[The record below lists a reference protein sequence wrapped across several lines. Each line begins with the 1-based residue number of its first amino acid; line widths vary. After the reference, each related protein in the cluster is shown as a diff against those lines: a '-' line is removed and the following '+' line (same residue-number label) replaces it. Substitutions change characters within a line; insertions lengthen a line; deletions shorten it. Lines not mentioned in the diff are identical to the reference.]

1 MSDRTADATAPTAGT
16 ALETA
21 RNARYDRWVAR
32 TGPVLDRL
40 ALGFLV
46 VFSLQWLFI
55 NPPTWL
61 NNLLMAAQFAI
72 WVAFAIDYV
81 TRLTLVNG
89 KWQFITTHKLDLV
102 MVLLPML
109 RMLRVAILFR
119 KSITSIS
126 TERIAGSLFTIVAVV
141 VVTAAVI
148 EWNIERQQPDANIQ
162 TIGEALWWS
171 VVTTTTVGYGDFY
184 PTSGSGRLV
193 GAILMIVGI
202 GLIGTVSATIASWFV
217 TRDPVPTAAD
227 QDSSLDDPADAAT
240 AGAAA
245 ATTATPDQP
254 AAAPESHYQEILDRL
269 DALASEQADLRRLI
283 ESQSSATS

>member
-1 MSDRTADATAPTAGT
+1 MSDRTADATAPTAG
-16 ALETA
+16 AAVETA

-46 VFSLQWLFI
+46 VFSVQWLYI
-55 NPPTWL
+55 DPPTWL
-61 NNLLMAAQFAI
+61 NNLLIAAQFAI
-72 WVAFAIDYV
+72 WAAFAIDYV
-81 TRLTLVNG
+81 TRLALVDH
-89 KWQFITTHKLDLV
+89 KLHFVTTHKLDLL

-109 RMLRVAILFR
+109 RMLRVALLLR
-119 KSITSIS
+119 KSLASIS

-193 GAILMIVGI
+193 GGILMIVGI

-217 TRDPVPTAAD
+217 TRDRVPTDEAQDPSEDGPVGAATG
-227 QDSSLDDPADAAT
+227 DAAT
-240 AGAAA
+240 AAAEA
-245 ATTATPDQP
+245 PDQP
-254 AAAPESHYQEILDRL
+254 AAAPESHYLEILDRL

>member
-1 MSDRTADATAPTAGT
+1 MGDRTADATAQAADNTV
-16 ALETA
+16 ETA
-21 RNARYDRWVAR
+21 ENPRYDRWVAR
-32 TGPVLDRL
+32 SSPVLDRL

-61 NNLLMAAQFAI
+61 SNILDAAQFAI
-72 WVAFAIDYV
+72 WAAFAIDYV
-81 TRLTLVNG
+81 TRLALVHR
-89 KWQFITTHKLDLV
+89 KWRFVTTHKLDLL

-109 RMLRVAILFR
+109 RMLRAALLLR
-119 KSITSIS
+119 KSMASIS
-126 TERIAGSLFTIVAVV
+126 TERIAGSLFTIVALV

-184 PTSGSGRLV
+184 PTSGTGRLV

-217 TRDPVPTAAD
+217 TRERVPADKDPDSSPTDPVDVATGT
-227 QDSSLDDPADAAT
+227 AAT
-240 AGAAA
+240 A
-245 ATTATPDQP
+245 ATAPPDQP
-254 AAAPESHYQEILDRL
+254 AAAPESHYREILDRL